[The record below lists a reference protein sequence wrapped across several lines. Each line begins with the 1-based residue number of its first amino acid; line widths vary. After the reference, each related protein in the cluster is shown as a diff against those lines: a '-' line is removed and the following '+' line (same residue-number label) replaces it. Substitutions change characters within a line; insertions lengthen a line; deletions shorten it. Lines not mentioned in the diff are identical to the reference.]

1 MGSIFKKWIMR
12 NYICFLLVSFIF
24 LCCTT
29 KKQES
34 IDTVNFL
41 DIPIRGEVL
50 DFANQLEQN
59 GFKKDADFDGILN
72 SKLYGDYDGYP
83 CTLVIGHSMKGE
95 VLSVYIKFD
104 QEYEILQ
111 KDERSKESFI
121 DLNNVDSLKHA
132 FTHHKE
138 CLEKTYSMKFEEP
151 TEEKDDSATVIPSG
165 QSKWLGSGFVS
176 IYPRGIANVFLFIHF
191 RGSGDDKA
199 INEKEIEENKK

>member
-24 LCCTT
+24 ICCTT

-41 DIPIRGEVL
+41 DIPICGEVL
-50 DFANQLEQN
+50 DFANQLEQK

-95 VLSVYIKFD
+95 VLSVFIKFD
-104 QEYEILQ
+104 QVYEILQ
-111 KDERSKESFI
+111 KDGESKESI
-121 DLNNVDSLKHA
+121 INLDIVDSLKYA
-132 FTHHKE
+132 FIHHKE

-151 TEEKDDSATVIPSG
+151 TVEKDDTTTVIPSG

-176 IYPRGIANVFLFIHF
+176 IYPRGITNVSLFIQF
-191 RGSGDDKA
+191 RGSGDDTA
-199 INEKEIEENKK
+199 INEKEIEEDKK